1 MTDVQITPY
10 AFTVDG
16 AAAYSSI
23 SRSQL
28 YILMKSEDLPSVKIR
43 GRRMILRESLDRLFS
58 QNLEAR

>member
-1 MTDVQITPY
+1 MTDIQITPY

-28 YILMKSEDLPSVKIR
+28 YILMKAKALPSVKIR
-43 GRRMILRESLDRLFS
+43 GRRMILRAD
-58 QNLEAR
+58 LEAFFAGR